1 MQGILVF
8 QYCIVTLITL
18 ELKLGKNQKTS
29 MDLKRKWRLAYAK
42 GKRCTEAGTAANMYD
57 QVGRN
62 D

>member
-1 MQGILVF
+1 
-8 QYCIVTLITL
+8 
-18 ELKLGKNQKTS
+18 

-62 D
+62 DELGTIEALNTS